1 MPRGLNYKADL
12 LDDLRSN
19 PRFAAE
25 YLSAAYV
32 DSREAFLVA
41 LRDIAEAQKGVAQV
55 AQEADINRENLYR
68 ILSKEGN
75 PRLTSLRPVLGI
87 LGIGVQFTALRK
99 TTARKSARIATKRK
113 PRNWAISSA
122 VQDRR

>member
-12 LDDLRSN
+12 LDDLKNN
-19 PRFAAE
+19 PIFAAE
-25 YLSAAYV
+25 YLSAAYA
-32 DSREAFLVA
+32 DSREAFLIA

-55 AQEADINRENLYR
+55 AQEAEINRENLYR
-68 ILSKEGN
+68 MLSKEGN

-99 TTARKSARIATKRK
+99 TTADKRARAASKRK
-113 PRNWAISSA
+113 PHS
-122 VQDRR
+122 

>member
-1 MPRGLNYKADL
+1 MPRNLSYKTDL
-12 LDDLRSN
+12 RDDLRNN
-19 PRFAAE
+19 PIFAAE
-25 YLSAAYV
+25 YLSAAYA

-68 ILSKEGN
+68 MLSKQGN

-99 TTARKSARIATKRK
+99 NVADKNARVATKRK
-113 PRNWAISSA
+113 PRN
-122 VQDRR
+122 

>member
-1 MPRGLNYKADL
+1 MPRNLSYKTDL
-12 LDDLRSN
+12 RDDLRNN
-19 PRFAAE
+19 PIFAAE
-25 YLSAAYV
+25 YLSAAYA

-68 ILSKEGN
+68 MLSKQGN

-99 TTARKSARIATKRK
+99 SVEGKSPRVGTKRK
-113 PRNWAISSA
+113 PRN
-122 VQDRR
+122 

>member
-12 LDDLRSN
+12 LDDLRNS
-19 PRFAAE
+19 PIFAAE
-25 YLSAAYV
+25 YLSAAYA

-55 AQEADINRENLYR
+55 AHEADINRENLYR
-68 ILSKEGN
+68 MLSKEGN

-99 TTARKSARIATKRK
+99 TAVGKNARTATKRK
-113 PRNWAISSA
+113 TRN
-122 VQDRR
+122 